1 MDATVVVATYGDPR
15 WADLAR
21 DRALP
26 SAQGQGC
33 DVIHVHGDTLASA
46 RNEGI
51 ERART
56 TWVTVLD
63 ADDELSPRYVEGLLA
78 GTADIRA
85 PRLMRVTA
93 DNRRYLVRGLQRRNI
108 EQLNPLPVCCL
119 ARRDL
124 ILDAGGFAEWP
135 HWEDWALWLTLV
147 RRGATYEHLTGATY
161 YWHVSPDSRNRTVRR
176 PRTLHRRILEA
187 SW

>member
-1 MDATVVVATYGDPR
+1 MVGTYGDR
-15 WADLAR
+15 SWIDLAES
-21 DRALP
+21 RALP
-26 SAQGQGC
+26 SAAAQGC
-33 DVIHVHGDTLASA
+33 PVIHVHGSTLASA
-46 RNEGI
+46 RNRAI
-51 ERART
+51 EQATT

-63 ADDELSPRYVEGLLA
+63 ADDEVSHGYAAALLR

-85 PRLMRVTA
+85 PRLVRVTA
-93 DNRRYLVRGLQRRNI
+93 DGRRIPERGLHRRNI
-108 EQLNPLPVCCL
+108 EQVNPLPVCSL

-124 ILDAGGFAEWP
+124 ILSAGGFAEWP

-161 YWHVSPDSRNRTVRR
+161 YWHIRPDSRNRTVRK
-176 PRTLHRRILEA
+176 PRTLHKAIREA